1 MLDISE
7 KTCRV
12 SIVVP
17 VFNEQDNIAPLVQE
31 ISAAM
36 SAVEGEWE
44 LLIVD
49 DGSRDETANRVKQLC
64 HNEPRLRLV
73 TLMRNY
79 GQTAALQAGIQ
90 HAQGEIVVTMDG
102 DLQNDPRDIP
112 RMLDVLNQGYD
123 LVHGWRRD
131 RQDAWMNRKL
141 PSRIANWLI
150 ARVTGVRV
158 RDLGCTLRVMRAE
171 LAQQL
176 ELYGEMH
183 RFIPILAHQLG
194 ARSTEIETH
203 HRPRKFGVTKYGIGR
218 TTRVL
223 FDLITVK
230 YMLKYFDS
238 PMKLFGQ
245 IGLWVGLLGVVSFAA
260 VAIMKLSG
268 AMRMMGNPLLL
279 LGVLATIL
287 AVQFFSLGLLGEVNA
302 RIYFSH
308 DSKRNYRIREKINFD
323 ADADP
328 LVRKLSRKRAA

>member
-1 MLDISE
+1 MFDTNAKS
-7 KTCRV
+7 CRV

-17 VFNEQDNIAPLVQE
+17 VFNEQENIAPLVQE
-31 ISAAM
+31 ISSAMAAI
-36 SAVEGEWE
+36 SGDWE

-49 DGSRDETANRVKQLC
+49 DGSRDETATKAKELCRV
-64 HNEPRLRLV
+64 EPHLRLV

-90 HAQGEIVVTMDG
+90 HAQGEIIVTMDG

-112 RMLDVLNQGYD
+112 QMLEVLEQGYD

-131 RQDAWMNRKL
+131 RQDAWVNRKL

-150 ARVTGVRV
+150 ARVTGVHV

-194 ARSTEIETH
+194 ARATEIETH
-203 HRPRKFGVTKYGIGR
+203 HRPRKFGVTKYGLGR

-245 IGLWVGLLGVVSFAA
+245 IGLWVGLLGAASFAA
-260 VAIMKLSG
+260 VAIMKLTG

-279 LGVLATIL
+279 LGVLSTIL

-308 DSKRNYRIREKINFD
+308 DSKRNYRIRERVNFNRD
-323 ADADP
+323 SETHARTRG
-328 LVRKLSRKRAA
+328 RKQAA